1 MSKRIKNIAKA
12 FVAIII
18 ILSFYSCL
26 SFEFGELTPL
36 HEAVRD
42 DDLEKFE
49 EQMSL
54 QADVNAQDENGLT
67 PLHYACANGDIK
79 YVRMLLASNADLN
92 LEDNRGETPLHYA
105 AINCYAEIAALLLE
119 RGADTSIKNIGGDRA
134 LDLAKDTGCND
145 VVELFP

>member
-1 MSKRIKNIAKA
+1 MNNRIINIVKC
-12 FVAIII
+12 FFIII
-18 ILSFYSCL
+18 VVSFLSCL

-42 DDLEKFE
+42 DDMEIFEKQLE
-49 EQMSL
+49 M
-54 QADVNAQDENGLT
+54 QADVNAQDEKGLT

-79 YVRMLLASNADLN
+79 YVRILLANDADPN

-105 AINCYAEIAALLLE
+105 AVNCYAEIAALLLE
-119 RGADTSIKNIGGDRA
+119 CGVDTSIKNIGGDRA
-134 LDLAKDTGCND
+134 VDLAKDIGCND